1 METLVPIGI
10 LSLFVG
16 LAFWEIHLISK
27 RLDSLTK
34 GINRD
39 S

>member
-1 METLVPIGI
+1 METLIPIGI

-16 LAFWEIHLISK
+16 LAFWEIHLVSK
-27 RLDSLTK
+27 RLDNFVK
-34 GINRD
+34 GNNRD